1 MADITYFRFWAQ
13 KVIPLVYDDSL
24 SYYEVLCK
32 MRDKLNEVIDVANAG
47 GWSQEEIEAFV
58 KTEVDTYLAG
68 LDLPTAAEIQQ
79 LQEDVGGLSDD
90 VAELADEKMNILPQ
104 DQTDGAIVVVDG
116 RGVASGEVTLVEI
129 QQDISDAATL
139 AQTAKDTADTAADNA
154 SSALGATSTL
164 DSGKANTVSGYT
176 ASGKI
181 VTTGANSKTLVQGA
195 NSLDDFVN
203 KRKVNDNAKKL
214 YANLNSTDEY
224 IDVGTGVTGGYVVQR
239 KSNGNVATGTP
250 QSADECVPKSYAD
263 AIAKIP
269 VIDFSG
275 TALENATSVSLY
287 NAFSTFGACMIRN
300 AEALDPAANALNV
313 IPQLVVAKSLSGGKY
328 NFIVLLDNADSVYYS
343 AEYSVASNGTITMA

>member
-32 MRDKLNEVIDVANAG
+32 MRDKLNEVINVANAG

-58 KTEVDTYLAG
+58 KSEVDTYLAG

-79 LQEDVGGLSDD
+79 LQEDVGGLSED

-116 RGVASGEVTLVEI
+116 RGVASGEVTLGEI

-154 SSALGATSTL
+154 SSALTATGTL
-164 DSGKANTVSGYT
+164 DANKADKVSGYT
-176 ASGKI
+176 TTGKI
-181 VTTGANSKTLVQGA
+181 VTTGANSKTITQGDKGIDDLVA
-195 NSLDDFVN
+195 
-203 KRKVNDNAKKL
+203 KRKVTDNAKTV
-214 YANLNSTDEY
+214 YANLNGVDEY
-224 IDVGTGVTGGYVVQR
+224 INVGTGATGGYVAQR
-239 KSNGNVATGTP
+239 KSNGNLSTGTP

-269 VIDFSG
+269 VIDFNG
-275 TALENATSVSLY
+275 ALLELATSVSLY
-287 NAFSTFGACMIRN
+287 NAFATFGCAMVRN
-300 AEALDPAANALNV
+300 ADARDPQANALTV
-313 IPQLVVAKSLSGGKY
+313 LPQLVIANSFSAGKY
-328 NFIVLLDNADSVYYS
+328 YFIVLLDNADNVYYS
-343 AEYSVASNGTITMA
+343 AQYYVSSNGTISYY